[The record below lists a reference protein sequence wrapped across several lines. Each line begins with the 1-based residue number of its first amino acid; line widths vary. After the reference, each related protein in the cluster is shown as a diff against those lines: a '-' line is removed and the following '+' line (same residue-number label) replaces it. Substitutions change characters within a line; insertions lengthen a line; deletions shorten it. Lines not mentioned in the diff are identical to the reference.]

1 MRGDVGSWCWMMT
14 TQRLLQ
20 LHSTWLMASQCS
32 ILLNS
37 APRSRWAAP
46 SLQRF
51 GKARAGLARTNNLTR
66 WWPGSGQCHHSWIW
80 RWTWTWT
87 DMDWEILVAWTKL
100 IDGSYWLTI
109 AKKKVNIVE
118 RIHCLWNSLCLGGFT
133 SDEIECGNGLQLR
146 VRTSPSAPLVQFLNI
161 SLRNRKNIIFAF
173 VLRALKCLQ
182 NFSYS

>member
-1 MRGDVGSWCWMMT
+1 MRSDVGLWCWMMT

-20 LHSTWLMASQCS
+20 FHSTWLMASQCS

-51 GKARAGLARTNNLTR
+51 GKAWAGLARTNNLTR

-87 DMDWEILVAWTKL
+87 DMDWENISGLNKTYWWILL
-100 IDGSYWLTI
+100 PNYC
-109 AKKKVNIVE
+109 KKDYNCETDLLPLKF
-118 RIHCLWNSLCLGGFT
+118 SLLGRLCT
-133 SDEIECGNGLQLR
+133 CDQIECGNGLQLR

-161 SLRNRKNIIFAF
+161 FFAQLQKYHF
-173 VLRALKCLQ
+173 CLCVARIKMLAE
-182 NFSYS
+182 FLG

>member
-1 MRGDVGSWCWMMT
+1 MRSDVGLWCWMMT

-20 LHSTWLMASQCS
+20 FHSTWLMASQCS

-37 APRSRWAAP
+37 APRSCWAAP

-66 WWPGSGQCHHSWIW
+66 WWPGSGQCHHSWMW

-87 DMDWEILVAWTKL
+87 DMDWGNISVLNKTYWWILLPNYCKKKL
-100 IDGSYWLTI
+100 IV
-109 AKKKVNIVE
+109 K

-133 SDEIECGNGLQLR
+133 CDQIECGNGLQLR

-161 SLRNRKNIIFAF
+161 SLRIRKNIIFAF
-173 VLRALKCLQ
+173 VLRVLKCWQ
-182 NFSYS
+182 NFSCS